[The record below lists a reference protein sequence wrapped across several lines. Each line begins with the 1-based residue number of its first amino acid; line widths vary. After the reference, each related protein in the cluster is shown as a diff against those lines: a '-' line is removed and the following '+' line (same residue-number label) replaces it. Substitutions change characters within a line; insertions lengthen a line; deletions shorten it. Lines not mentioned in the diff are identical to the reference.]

1 PKGLSSRLRWEAGW
15 PCVPAGGGT
24 PPGRGGAESP
34 RRRAGDPPQQAP
46 PGCYLVVP
54 YRLPGRAAF
63 SEVADR
69 AMCVG
74 AWWPLLDALVVLVAL
89 VGLVSGLGGAPPAG
103 ASAAN
108 TGPAMSMV
116 ARSEVTIPFMGLV
129 PPARSY
135 TSITLAVTLR
145 AYRPLP
151 REQAPC
157 RGGGRARGAAG
168 SPQGQ
173 KPLWHSVTE
182 RGISPREASLGCVL
196 ATPIGRVT
204 WTRRARAPQPALPRR
219 PSWAAEGSRSRSGA
233 SGTPWGAA
241 SGWRR
246 TPRPP
251 CDRARRTSASRN
263 GS

>member
-1 PKGLSSRLRWEAGW
+1 MHRKGLSSRLRWEAGW

-24 PPGRGGAESP
+24 PPGRGGVESP
-34 RRRAGDPPQQAP
+34 RRRAGPPPPQAP

-54 YRLPGRAAF
+54 YRFPGRAAF

-74 AWWPLLDALVVLVAL
+74 AWWPLLDALDALGVLVAL
-89 VGLVSGLGGAPPAG
+89 VGLVRGLGGAAPAG

-116 ARSEVTIPFMGLV
+116 ARSEVTIPFIGLV

-135 TSITLAVTLR
+135 TSITLAVTQR

-157 RGGGRARGAAG
+157 RGGRSSEGRGGITPGAKTAVAFGHRARHLATGRAAELRSGYANRSGHVDPPSARSAAGAAAA
-168 SPQGQ
+168 P
-173 KPLWHSVTE
+173 E
-182 RGISPREASLGCVL
+182 LGG
-196 ATPIGRVT
+196 GR
-204 WTRRARAPQPALPRR
+204 
-219 PSWAAEGSRSRSGA
+219 
-233 SGTPWGAA
+233 
-241 SGWRR
+241 
-246 TPRPP
+246 
-251 CDRARRTSASRN
+251 
-263 GS
+263 